1 MFIVLKLEINI
12 LLSATVTLLFAGRNK
27 ASIVNITETIDN
39 SSSSVQINFYH
50 VFQVRF
56 KQISQLLM
64 YNTLCMF
71 HCNVKSIDNKSVVSK
86 MTYE

>member
-12 LLSATVTLLFAGRNK
+12 LLSETVTLLFAGRNTT
-27 ASIVNITETIDN
+27 SMVNITETIDD
-39 SSSSVQINFYH
+39 SSSSVQITFYH

-56 KQISQLLM
+56 KRITQLLM
-64 YNTLCMF
+64 YNTICMF
-71 HCNVKSIDNKSVVSK
+71 HCNVKSIDNKSVVLK